1 MKEKVNLGSVWRKDT
16 GWTLLEWNW
25 ADEDMCLVHM
35 EYNDVD
41 KGKQLFVGYLK
52 EVKVNEFRM

>member
-1 MKEKVNLGSVWRKDT
+1 MNNEKMKLGSIWRKDT

-35 EYNDVD
+35 EYNDID

-52 EVKVNEFRM
+52 EVVE

>member
-1 MKEKVNLGSVWRKDT
+1 MKKKVNLGSVWRKDT

-25 ADEDMCLVHM
+25 SDEDECLVHM

-52 EVKVNEFRM
+52 QVKA